1 MQALAVCGPMA
12 AIAAFCDETF
22 DSVKHIEL
30 KYKNVAVYRVDKFL
44 LLLVDK
50 KKKMKRKDLDDIFEK
65 LKPRILLSA
74 DIKGTDI
81 INILTETIA
90 DLELRERK

>member
-1 MQALAVCGPMA
+1 MCGPMA

-30 KYKNVAVYRVDKFL
+30 KYKNVAVYRVDKYI

-50 KKKMKRKDLDDIFEK
+50 KKKMKWKDLDDIFEK
-65 LKPRILLSA
+65 LKPRIKLGA
-74 DIKGTDI
+74 DMKGTDI

-90 DLELRERK
+90 DLELRE

>member
-1 MQALAVCGPMA
+1 MA

-30 KYKNVAVYRVDKFL
+30 KYTNVAVYRLEKFL

-65 LKPRILLSA
+65 LKPRIKLGA
-74 DIKGTDI
+74 DIQGTDI

-90 DLELRERK
+90 DLELRE